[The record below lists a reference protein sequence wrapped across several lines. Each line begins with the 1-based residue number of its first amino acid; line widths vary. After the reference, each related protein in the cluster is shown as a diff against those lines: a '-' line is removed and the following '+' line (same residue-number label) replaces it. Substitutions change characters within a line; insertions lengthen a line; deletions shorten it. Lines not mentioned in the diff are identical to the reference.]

1 MKRTLENKPTLEDV
15 EAAGFVVEGGVIRS
29 PGKFKGEPWW
39 AVLAA
44 LLLATT
50 SQAQALFGDRGVIA
64 TAIWRRCAGE
74 SPGWFP
80 QFGADRCIQRERRCA
95 RAI

>member
-1 MKRTLENKPTLEDV
+1 MRKTTL
-15 EAAGFVVEGGVIRS
+15 
-29 PGKFKGEPWW
+29 

-50 SQAQALFGDRGVIA
+50 SQAQALFGDWGVIA
-64 TAIWRRCAGE
+64 TATWRHCAGE

-80 QFGADRCIQRERRCA
+80 QFGADRCIQRERRCS
-95 RAI
+95 RAT